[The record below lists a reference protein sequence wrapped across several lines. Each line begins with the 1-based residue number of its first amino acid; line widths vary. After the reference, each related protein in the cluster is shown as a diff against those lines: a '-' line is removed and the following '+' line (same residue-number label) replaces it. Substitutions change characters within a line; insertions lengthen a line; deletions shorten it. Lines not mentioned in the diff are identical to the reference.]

1 MFSLAFRP
9 RLIAELATYSAE
21 KFRADALAG
30 LTVGIIAVPLAMAFA
45 IASGVAPEQGLIT
58 AFVAGLIIS
67 ALGGTRL
74 CVGGPTGAFIVVLY
88 SILSKYGWANLLICT
103 MMAGAILVFMGLAK
117 LGILIRFVPNSVI
130 IGFTNGIAV
139 LIALSQI
146 KDFFGLPIAKMP
158 GEFFG
163 IVKTIAAALPQMH
176 WPSLVLAL
184 ACFAFL
190 RIWPARLSRYVPSP
204 FLVLIFSTIATLG
217 FETGIATIGS
227 KFGEIKASIP
237 LPEIPTI
244 TLEHLGSLIPPAV
257 TIALLAA
264 IESLLCAVVADKQT
278 NDRADANQELIA
290 QGLANLISPLFG
302 GLAATSAMARTSAN
316 IKNGATTPIAG
327 CIHAIT
333 VLVVL
338 LVASPLAK
346 HVPLPALAA
355 ILMWVAFN
363 MGDWHEFRSLHRYTP
378 LRNATL
384 ISTFLLTVL
393 FDLSIAVEVGMVL
406 ATLLLIKRLTEAAS
420 VQTIDNL
427 AKDADAPPMPLP
439 PGTSGL
445 RLRGALFFGI
455 VDRLEAGFDALP
467 KSSLVVLDFLEVIY
481 LDSTALEAIKRFQEM
496 SHANGVEV
504 ILFGLGP
511 QPRSLF
517 ERTGLDK
524 AFGLDHVVETRRQA
538 LDLVIWRNIQKQI
551 QVSPNAEPPAH

>member
-1 MFSLAFRP
+1 MLSLAFRP
-9 RLIAELATYSAE
+9 RLASELAQYSVD

-30 LTVGIIAVPLAMAFA
+30 LTVGIVAVPLAMAFA
-45 IASGVAPEQGLIT
+45 IASGVSPEQGLIT
-58 AFVAGLIIS
+58 AVIAGLIIS

-88 SILSKYGWANLLICT
+88 SILSKYGWANLMICT
-103 MMAGAILVFMGLAK
+103 MMAGVILVVMGMAK
-117 LGILIRFVPNSVI
+117 LGLLIRFVPNSVI

-146 KDFFGLPIAKMP
+146 KDFFGLPIPKMP

-163 IVKTIAAALPQMH
+163 IIKALAAALPEMH
-176 WPSLVLAL
+176 WPSLLLAL
-184 ACFAFL
+184 ACFTFL
-190 RIWPARLSRYVPSP
+190 KLWPARLSRYVPSP
-204 FLVLIFSTIATLG
+204 FLVLIFSTLIALA
-217 FETGIATIGS
+217 FDTGIATIGS
-227 KFGEIKASIP
+227 KFGEIKATVP
-237 LPEIPTI
+237 MPQMPTI
-244 TLEHLGSLIPPAV
+244 TLEQLGSLIPPAL

-278 NDRADANQELIA
+278 NDRADPNQELVA
-290 QGLANLISPLFG
+290 QGLANIVSPLFG

-316 IKNGATTPIAG
+316 IKNGAATPVSG
-327 CIHAIT
+327 CIHALT
-333 VLVVL
+333 VLLVL

-363 MGDWHEFRSLHRYTP
+363 MGDWHEFAAMRRYTP

-384 ISTFLLTVL
+384 VSTFLLTVL
-393 FDLSIAVEVGMVL
+393 FDLTIAVEVGMVL
-406 ATLLLIKRLTEAAS
+406 ATLLLIKRLTEAAT

-439 PGTSGL
+439 PGTTAL
-445 RLRGALFFGI
+445 RLRGALFFGV

-467 KSSLVVLDFLEVIY
+467 KSSIVVLDFLEVIY
-481 LDSTALEAIKRFQEM
+481 LDSTALESIRRFGETCRTR
-496 SHANGVEV
+496 NIEV
-504 ILFGLGP
+504 IIFGLGT

-517 ERTGLDK
+517 NRTGLDEF
-524 AFGLDHVVETRRQA
+524 FGVERVVETRRQA
-538 LDLVIWRNIQKQI
+538 LDLVIWRNIQRQI
-551 QVSPNAEPPAH
+551 QPVNTVDRNTV